1 MKRCPTCQST
11 YTDDSL
17 TFCLTDGA
25 ALVGGAAFNP
35 QATLPDELQVTL
47 PNQNAATLR
56 DDPAEPSF
64 PQQPAALAQS
74 PAPPAYNAPPAGWN
88 PPAWRPLVSQ
98 PIPPPRRRNLTPW
111 VVGGL
116 VSLLLGAAVVV
127 WAIIAA
133 RRPADETANTAN
145 RGNGNVQVVGN
156 NTNGNNS
163 NGSPRNQNT
172 SRNNNNSATTEED
185 APPTDPDVVLTQ
197 LTALEYEWNDANIK
211 GNKAA
216 VRRILADEFRG
227 VGGDGS
233 VKNKEQLLATLEPE
247 PLIASLKLS
256 DLKISLAG
264 DTVVLTGL
272 NTARSTRGQVLK
284 FRFTDTFLWRDGRW
298 QAISSQASQVR

>member
-25 ALVGGAAFNP
+25 ELVGGVAINA
-35 QATLPDELQVTL
+35 QATLPDELKATL
-47 PNQNAATLR
+47 PNQNASTLR
-56 DDPAEPSF
+56 DDYAGTPY
-64 PQQPAALAQS
+64 PQPPAALAQS
-74 PAPPAYNAPPAGWN
+74 PAAQPGYNAPPAGWN
-88 PPAWRPLVSQ
+88 PPAWRPAVSQ
-98 PIPPPRRRNLTPW
+98 PLPPPPRRRNLTPW
-111 VVGGL
+111 VAGGL
-116 VSLLLGAAVVV
+116 LVLLLGAAIAV
-127 WAIIAA
+127 WAVIAS
-133 RRPADETANTAN
+133 RRSASETANVADQGD
-145 RGNGNVQVVGN
+145 RDVQVAGD
-156 NTNGNNS
+156 NS
-163 NGSPRNQNT
+163 NGPPRNQNKN
-172 SRNNNNSATTEED
+172 RNDNRAAPEEH

-227 VGGDGS
+227 VGADGS
-233 VKNKEQLLATLEPE
+233 VQNKEQLLASMKPE
-247 PLIASLKLS
+247 PMIASLKLS

-272 NTARSTRGQVLK
+272 NTATSTRGQVLK

-298 QAISSQASQVR
+298 QAISSQASQVK

>member
-25 ALVGGAAFNP
+25 ALLSTAAFNP
-35 QATLPDELQVTL
+35 QATLPDELQATL

-56 DDPAEPSF
+56 DDPAEPPF
-64 PQQPAALAQS
+64 PQQPAAALAQS
-74 PAPPAYNAPPAGWN
+74 PPPQGYNAPPAGWN
-88 PPAWRPLVSQ
+88 PPAWRPAVSQ
-98 PIPPPRRRNLTPW
+98 PIPLPPRRRNMTPW

-116 VSLLLGAAVVV
+116 VSLLLGAAVIV
-127 WAIIAA
+127 WAIIAS
-133 RRPADETANTAN
+133 RRSANETANTAN
-145 RGNGNVQVVGN
+145 QGTGNVQIVS
-156 NTNGNNS
+156 NNS
-163 NGSPRNQNT
+163 NGSQRNENT
-172 SRNNNNSATTEED
+172 SRNNNRAKPEED
-185 APPTDPDVVLTQ
+185 EPPTDPDVVLSQ

-211 GNKAA
+211 GNKSA

-227 VGGDGS
+227 VGADGS
-233 VKNKEQLLATLEPE
+233 VKNKEQLLASLEPE
-247 PLIASLKLS
+247 TLIASLKLS